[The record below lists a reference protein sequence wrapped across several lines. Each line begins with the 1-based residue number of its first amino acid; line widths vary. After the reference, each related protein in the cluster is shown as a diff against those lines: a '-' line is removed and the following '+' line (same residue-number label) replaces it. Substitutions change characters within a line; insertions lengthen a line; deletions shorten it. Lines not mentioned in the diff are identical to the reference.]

1 MGIVNGPRKQRNHT
15 QNSERKTPRI
25 MYEVEKELKQEEE
38 KGEEGGKEEKE

>member
-25 MYEVEKELKQEEE
+25 MYEVAKEEAQEEE
-38 KGEEGGKEEKE
+38 EGEGEEEKEKE

>member
-25 MYEVEKELKQEEE
+25 MYEVAKKVAQEEE
-38 KGEEGGKEEKE
+38 KGEEGGEEEKE